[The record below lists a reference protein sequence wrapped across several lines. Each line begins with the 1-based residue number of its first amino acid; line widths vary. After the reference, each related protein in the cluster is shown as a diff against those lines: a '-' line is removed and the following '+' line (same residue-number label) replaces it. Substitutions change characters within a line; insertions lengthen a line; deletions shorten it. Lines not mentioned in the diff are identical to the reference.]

1 MVNTNMIRYIHI
13 FSRQWVQCPQN
24 VQNGKIYISVT
35 FILRFFFICSH
46 LFRFRKYFFHRF
58 RKYLFVSF
66 PTIFFF
72 FSFPKIF
79 FFIVSDNIFL
89 RCRQY
94 FLRWGQY
101 FFRFRQYF
109 FPFRQYFFASEILSI
124 LTTVLYHTNIYVI
137 VSTHLPLSYFFYF

>member
-72 FSFPKIF
+72 FFVSENIF
-79 FFIVSDNIFL
+79 F
-89 RCRQY
+89 Y
-94 FLRWGQY
+94 
-101 FFRFRQYF
+101 RFRQYF
-109 FPFRQYFFASEILSI
+109 SSLSTIFSSLGTILFSFPTIFFSFPTVFFCFRNFIHPDHCFI
-124 LTTVLYHTNIYVI
+124 
-137 VSTHLPLSYFFYF
+137 SYTYLCYS